1 MKQNSLLNKNIGC
14 CFDRSYLLL
23 MHLFFFGKE
32 KNTLRKENPA
42 ALELLMAKFY
52 YIITMLSHLFSAC

>member
-1 MKQNSLLNKNIGC
+1 MKQNSLLNKYIGC
-14 CFDRSYLLL
+14 CFDQSYLLL
-23 MHLFFFGKE
+23 MHLFFGKE

-42 ALELLMAKFY
+42 ALKLLMAAFY